1 MDARGRI
8 VDSLPLGEAGYLD
21 VRLPGALP
29 PTPYARWGE
38 GPVLVL
44 LLGLALGLWVAARR
58 RPA

>member
-1 MDARGRI
+1 MRGAGC

-29 PTPYARWGE
+29 PTVYARWGE

-44 LLGLALGLWVAARR
+44 LLGLALGLWFATRR